1 MDEKLDRLEAVTS
14 RLESFLTR
22 LTPSSSSSSSNLS
35 NGNHEEAN
43 NVDQLPIV
51 RDYETLI
58 NESVKPFLAA
68 SNKIGG
74 DLTTMAEHV
83 RVLFEAQQVFVKR
96 AVQSQKPNESSII
109 EAIKPQSKAIESITG
124 PRKNDLRSMIVTFSP
139 RFHQRQS

>member
-14 RLESFLTR
+14 RLESYLTR
-22 LTPSSSSSSSNLS
+22 MTPLSSSNLS
-35 NGNHEEAN
+35 NGNTEEVN

-51 RDYETLI
+51 RDYETMI

-83 RVLFEAQQVFVKR
+83 RVLFEAQQLFVKR
-96 AVQSQKPNESSII
+96 AVQSQKPNEQSIM
-109 EAIKPQSKAIESITG
+109 EAIKPQSKTIESITG
-124 PRKNDLRSMIVTFSP
+124 TTKNETRSMTVISAR
-139 RFHQRQS
+139 RFHQCQS